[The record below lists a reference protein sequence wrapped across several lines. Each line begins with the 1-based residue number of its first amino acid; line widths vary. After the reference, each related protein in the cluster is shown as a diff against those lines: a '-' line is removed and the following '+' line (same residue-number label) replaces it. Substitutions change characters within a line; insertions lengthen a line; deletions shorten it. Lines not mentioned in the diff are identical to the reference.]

1 MSKIYMSVN
10 GLDNISGSRGAVV
23 EARCM
28 QWFPRLARVFEL
40 VVSKSVTVPAKCM

>member
-10 GLDNISGSRGAVV
+10 GLENVSGSRGAVV

-28 QWFPRLARVFEL
+28 RCFPRLARVFEL
-40 VVSKSVTVPAKCM
+40 MISKSVSVPAKHM